1 MLRIGYAVAV
11 LAAALALSACGERGA
26 QSAAGKQGASTAQAG
41 ASQAGGQP
49 ASGVSGNASAR
60 RNADPMDV
68 VVRPEMASYFKVGKL
83 GQVDIAQTLD
93 AVGRIEADPRRV
105 ARIGAAV
112 SGRVTEV
119 LAEVGDAV
127 RRGQPLAEI
136 ASPELTTAQLNYL
149 RAYSNS
155 TQAERAVDRAR
166 QLLQADVIGSAE
178 LQRRESELLIARAE
192 LGAAGDQLGLIG
204 ISADQLAALRAN
216 GTLSAR
222 IQISSSL
229 AGVIIERKLSKGQ
242 VAQPGDSLFTVADL
256 SSVWV
261 VGSLPEQVAR
271 QAKPGQTVE
280 MEVAALRGRK
290 LTGRIIHVGDTLS
303 AETRT
308 VEFRTEVAN
317 PQRELKPLMMVSMRV
332 LGEPQRQL
340 AVPVDAVVRE
350 NDRDHVFVRTAPDRF
365 RLTPV
370 ELGSAVGGMRP
381 VRRGLQEGVEVAVGG
396 AFHLNNERRRA
407 ELE

>member
-1 MLRIGYAVAV
+1 MSRTPNRWRVAAPLV
-11 LAAALALSACGERGA
+11 FALALSGCGDRGPQNA
-26 QSAAGKQGASTAQAG
+26 SGTKPTSAAPATGTAAPGTAGTRRAS
-41 ASQAGGQP
+41 
-49 ASGVSGNASAR
+49 
-60 RNADPMDV
+60 DPMEV
-68 VVRPEMASYFKVGKL
+68 GVRPEMAAYFKVGKVT
-83 GQVDIAQTLD
+83 QVDIAQTVE
-93 AVGRIEADPRRV
+93 AAGRIEADARRV

-112 SGRVTEV
+112 SGRVTEI
-119 LAEVGDAV
+119 LAEVGDTV

-149 RAYSNS
+149 RAYSAS

-166 QLLQADVIGSAE
+166 QLLQANVIGSAE
-178 LQRRESELLIARAE
+178 LQRRESELTIARAE
-192 LGAAGDQLGLIG
+192 LRAAGDQLSLIG
-204 ISADQLAALRAN
+204 MSEDQLSALRTS
-216 GTLSAR
+216 GTLNAR
-222 IQISSSL
+222 LQVSSSL

-271 QAKPGQTVE
+271 QVKPGQTVE

-290 LTGRIIHVGDTLS
+290 LTGQVIHVGDLVS

-308 VEFRTEVAN
+308 IEFRTEVVN
-317 PQRELKPLMMVSMRV
+317 PKRELKPLMMVSMRV
-332 LGEPQRQL
+332 LGEPLRQL
-340 AVPVDAVVRE
+340 AIPVEAVVRE
-350 NDRDHVFVRTAPDRF
+350 NDRDYVFTRLGRDRF

-370 ELGSAVGGMRP
+370 ELGPAVGALRP
-381 VRRGLQEGVEVAVGG
+381 VRRGLQEGAEIAVSG

>member
-1 MLRIGYAVAV
+1 MSLTPIPWRVAAPLLVALV
-11 LAAALALSACGERGA
+11 LSGCGDRGPQNASDAKSSASVPPSGASAPAAAG
-26 QSAAGKQGASTAQAG
+26 
-41 ASQAGGQP
+41 
-49 ASGVSGNASAR
+49 AR
-60 RNADPMDV
+60 RVPDPMEV
-68 VVRPEMASYFKVGKL
+68 SVRPEMSAYFKVGKVT
-83 GQVDIAQTLD
+83 QADIAQTVE
-93 AVGRIEADPRRV
+93 AAGRIEADARRV

-112 SGRVTEV
+112 SGRVTEI
-119 LAEVGDAV
+119 LAEVGDTV

-149 RAYSNS
+149 RAYSAS

-178 LQRRESELLIARAE
+178 LQRRESELTIARAE
-192 LGAAGDQLGLIG
+192 LRAAGDQLSLIG
-204 ISADQLAALRAN
+204 MSEEQLSALRTS
-216 GTLSAR
+216 GTLNAR
-222 IQISSSL
+222 LQISSSL

-271 QAKPGQTVE
+271 QVKPGQTVE

-290 LTGRIIHVGDTLS
+290 LTGQVIHVGDLVS

-308 VEFRTEVAN
+308 IEFRTEVVN
-317 PQRELKPLMMVSMRV
+317 PKRELKPLMMVSMRV

-340 AVPVDAVVRE
+340 AIPIEAVVRE
-350 NDRDHVFVRTAPDRF
+350 NDRDHVFIRLGPDRF
-365 RLTPV
+365 RLTAV
-370 ELGSAVGGMRP
+370 ELGPAVGALRP
-381 VRRGLQEGVEVAVGG
+381 VRRGLQEGAEIAVSG

>member
-1 MLRIGYAVAV
+1 MSLTLIRWRVVAPLV
-11 LAAALALSACGERGA
+11 IALALSACGDRGPQNA
-26 QSAAGKQGASTAQAG
+26 SGAKSSASAPSSGAAAPAAAGARKAS
-41 ASQAGGQP
+41 
-49 ASGVSGNASAR
+49 
-60 RNADPMDV
+60 DPMEV
-68 VVRPEMASYFKVGKL
+68 SVRPEMSTYFKVGKVT
-83 GQVDIAQTLD
+83 QVDVAQTVE
-93 AVGRIEADPRRV
+93 AAGRIEADARRV

-112 SGRVTEV
+112 SGRVTEI
-119 LAEVGDAV
+119 LAEVGDTV

-149 RAYSNS
+149 RAYSAS

-178 LQRRESELLIARAE
+178 LQRRESELTIARAE
-192 LGAAGDQLGLIG
+192 LRAAGDQLSLIG
-204 ISADQLAALRAN
+204 MSEEQLSALRTS
-216 GTLSAR
+216 GTLNAR
-222 IQISSSL
+222 LQISSSL

-271 QAKPGQTVE
+271 QVKPGQTVE

-290 LTGRIIHVGDTLS
+290 LTGQVIHVGDLVS

-308 VEFRTEVAN
+308 IEFRTEVVN
-317 PQRELKPLMMVSMRV
+317 PKRELKPLMMVSMRV

-340 AVPVDAVVRE
+340 AIPIEAVVRE
-350 NDRDHVFVRTAPDRF
+350 NDRDHVFIRLGPDRF
-365 RLTPV
+365 RLTAV
-370 ELGSAVGGMRP
+370 ELGPAVGALRP
-381 VRRGLQEGVEVAVGG
+381 VRRGLQEGSEIAVSG

>member
-1 MLRIGYAVAV
+1 MSLTLIRWRVVAPLV
-11 LAAALALSACGERGA
+11 IALALSGCGDRGPQNA
-26 QSAAGKQGASTAQAG
+26 SGAKSSASAPSSGAAAPAAAGARKAS
-41 ASQAGGQP
+41 
-49 ASGVSGNASAR
+49 
-60 RNADPMDV
+60 DPMEV
-68 VVRPEMASYFKVGKL
+68 SVRPEMSTYFKLGKVT
-83 GQVDIAQTLD
+83 QVD
-93 AVGRIEADPRRV
+93 GRIEADARRV

-112 SGRVTEV
+112 SGRVTEIP
-119 LAEVGDAV
+119 AEVGDTV

-149 RAYSNS
+149 RAYSAS

-178 LQRRESELLIARAE
+178 LQRRESELTIARAE
-192 LGAAGDQLGLIG
+192 LRAAGDQLSLIG
-204 ISADQLAALRAN
+204 MSEDQLSALRTS
-216 GTLSAR
+216 GTLNAR
-222 IQISSSL
+222 LQVSSSL

-271 QAKPGQTVE
+271 QVKPGQTVE

-290 LTGRIIHVGDTLS
+290 LTGQVIHVGDLVS

-308 VEFRTEVAN
+308 IEFRTEVVN
-317 PQRELKPLMMVSMRV
+317 PKRELKPLMMVSMRV

-340 AVPVDAVVRE
+340 AIPVEAVVRE
-350 NDRDHVFVRTAPDRF
+350 NDRDYVFTRLGPDRF

-370 ELGSAVGGMRP
+370 ELGPAVGALRP
-381 VRRGLQEGVEVAVGG
+381 VRRGLQEGAEIAVSG

>member
-1 MLRIGYAVAV
+1 MSRTPILWRI
-11 LAAALALSACGERGA
+11 AAPLVFALALSGCGDRSPQNASGTKST
-26 QSAAGKQGASTAQAG
+26 SAAPATGAAAPG
-41 ASQAGGQP
+41 AVG
-49 ASGVSGNASAR
+49 AR
-60 RNADPMDV
+60 RASDPMEV
-68 VVRPEMASYFKVGKL
+68 GVQPEMSAYFKVGKVT
-83 GQVDIAQTLD
+83 QVDIAQTVE
-93 AVGRIEADPRRV
+93 AAGRIEADARRV

-112 SGRVTEV
+112 SGRVTEI
-119 LAEVGDAV
+119 LAEVGDTV

-149 RAYSNS
+149 RAYSAS

-178 LQRRESELLIARAE
+178 LQRRESELTIARAE
-192 LGAAGDQLGLIG
+192 LRAAGDQLSLIG
-204 ISADQLAALRAN
+204 MSEDQLSALRTS
-216 GTLSAR
+216 GTLNAR
-222 IQISSSL
+222 LQVSSSL

-271 QAKPGQTVE
+271 QVKPGQTVE

-290 LTGRIIHVGDTLS
+290 LTGQVIHVGDLVS

-308 VEFRTEVAN
+308 IEFRTEVVN
-317 PQRELKPLMMVSMRV
+317 PKRELKPLMMVSMRV
-332 LGEPQRQL
+332 LGEPLRQL
-340 AVPVDAVVRE
+340 AIPVEAVVRE
-350 NDRDHVFVRTAPDRF
+350 NDRDHVFTRLGPDRF

-370 ELGSAVGGMRP
+370 ELGPAVGALRP
-381 VRRGLQEGVEVAVGG
+381 VRRGLQEGAEIAVSG

>member
-1 MLRIGYAVAV
+1 MFRTVSRWRVVAPLV
-11 LAAALALSACGERGA
+11 IALTLSGCGDRGSQTASSTKSSAAAPSSGA
-26 QSAAGKQGASTAQAG
+26 AAPAAAGTRKAS
-41 ASQAGGQP
+41 
-49 ASGVSGNASAR
+49 
-60 RNADPMDV
+60 DPMEV
-68 VVRPEMASYFKVGKL
+68 RVRPEMSAYFKVGKVT
-83 GQVDIAQTLD
+83 QADIAQTVE
-93 AVGRIEADPRRV
+93 AAGRIEADARRV

-112 SGRVTEV
+112 SGRATEI
-119 LAEVGDAV
+119 LAEVGDTV

-149 RAYSNS
+149 RAYSAS

-178 LQRRESELLIARAE
+178 LQRRESELTIARAE
-192 LGAAGDQLGLIG
+192 LRAAGDQLSLIG
-204 ISADQLAALRAN
+204 MSEEQLSALRTS
-216 GTLSAR
+216 GTLNAR
-222 IQISSSL
+222 LLISSSL
-229 AGVIIERKLSKGQ
+229 AGVILERKLSTGQ

-271 QAKPGQTVE
+271 QVKPGQTVE
-280 MEVAALRGRK
+280 MDVAALRGRK
-290 LTGRIIHVGDTLS
+290 LTGQVIHVGDLVS

-308 VEFRTEVAN
+308 IEFRTEVVN
-317 PQRELKPLMMVSMRV
+317 PKRELKPLMMVSMRV

-340 AVPVDAVVRE
+340 AIPIEAVVRE
-350 NDRDHVFVRTAPDRF
+350 NDRDHVFIRLGPDRF
-365 RLTPV
+365 RLTAV
-370 ELGSAVGGMRP
+370 ELAPAVGMLRP
-381 VRRGLQEGVEVAVGG
+381 VRRGLQEGAEIAVSG

>member
-1 MLRIGYAVAV
+1 MFLTPICWRVAAPLV
-11 LAAALALSACGERGA
+11 IALALTGCGDRSPQNASGAKSSASAPPSGAAAPAAALTRR
-26 QSAAGKQGASTAQAG
+26 AS
-41 ASQAGGQP
+41 
-49 ASGVSGNASAR
+49 
-60 RNADPMDV
+60 DPMEV
-68 VVRPEMASYFKVGKL
+68 SVRPEMSAYFKVGKVT
-83 GQVDIAQTLD
+83 QVDVAQTVE
-93 AVGRIEADPRRV
+93 AAGRIEADARRV

-112 SGRVTEV
+112 SGRVTEI
-119 LAEVGDAV
+119 LAEVGDTV

-149 RAYSNS
+149 RAYSAS

-178 LQRRESELLIARAE
+178 LQRRESELTIARAE
-192 LGAAGDQLGLIG
+192 LRAAGDQLSLIG
-204 ISADQLAALRAN
+204 MSEEQLSALRTS
-216 GTLSAR
+216 GTLNAR
-222 IQISSSL
+222 LQVSSSL

-271 QAKPGQTVE
+271 QVKPGQTVE

-290 LTGRIIHVGDTLS
+290 LTGQVIHVGDLVS

-308 VEFRTEVAN
+308 IEFRTEVVN
-317 PQRELKPLMMVSMRV
+317 PKRELKPLMMVSMRV

-340 AVPVDAVVRE
+340 AIPIEAVVRE
-350 NDRDHVFVRTAPDRF
+350 NDRDHVFIRLGPDRF
-365 RLTPV
+365 RLTAV
-370 ELGSAVGGMRP
+370 ELGPAVGALRP
-381 VRRGLQEGVEVAVGG
+381 VRRGLQEGSEIAVSG

>member
-1 MLRIGYAVAV
+1 MSRTPNRWRVAAPLV
-11 LAAALALSACGERGA
+11 FALALSGCGDRGPQNA
-26 QSAAGKQGASTAQAG
+26 AGTKPTSAAPATGTAAPGTAGTRRAS
-41 ASQAGGQP
+41 
-49 ASGVSGNASAR
+49 
-60 RNADPMDV
+60 DPMEV
-68 VVRPEMASYFKVGKL
+68 GVRPEMSAYFKVGKVT
-83 GQVDIAQTLD
+83 QVDIAQTVE
-93 AVGRIEADPRRV
+93 AAGRIEADARRV

-112 SGRVTEV
+112 SGRVTEI
-119 LAEVGDAV
+119 LAEVGDTV

-149 RAYSNS
+149 RAYSAS

-178 LQRRESELLIARAE
+178 LQRRESELTIARAE
-192 LGAAGDQLGLIG
+192 LRAAGDQLSLIG
-204 ISADQLAALRAN
+204 MSEDQLSALRTS
-216 GTLSAR
+216 GTLNAR
-222 IQISSSL
+222 LQVSSSL

-271 QAKPGQTVE
+271 QVKPGQTVE

-290 LTGRIIHVGDTLS
+290 LTGQVIHVGDLVS

-308 VEFRTEVAN
+308 IEFRTEVVN
-317 PQRELKPLMMVSMRV
+317 PKRELKPLMMVSMRV

-340 AVPVDAVVRE
+340 AIPVEAVVRE
-350 NDRDHVFVRTAPDRF
+350 NDRDYVFTRLGPDRF

-370 ELGSAVGGMRP
+370 ELGPAVGALRP
-381 VRRGLQEGVEVAVGG
+381 VRRGLQEGAEIAVSG